1 MNKMKRKGILKRL
14 ALCAVSLT
22 MLASATACGKPQD
35 SGEKIAVICKND
47 KVSFW
52 DEVKKGA
59 GDCCDEMGYE
69 MLYYCAE
76 GDNDF
81 ASQIED
87 INDAINKNA
96 KAIVIAPNDLAEL
109 NETLEKANNK
119 GIKIVYIN
127 SKANFD
133 GAVSYVGSQDFDGGA
148 VAARNAARIMF
159 STATESGAYIGKVAI
174 IGHTASTADLRITGF
189 KATFSSSLGQYIAKM
204 RAQAAAAAE
213 SSGSGIPG
221 EAVPSQ
227 GSAAQG
233 GAAQGGT
240 AQGGAAQG
248 AAAGNAQGGASAAT
262 GDSGSGAK
270 TMTAEEQQAM
280 IASFFIDGQRCATQE
295 AAYEE
300 AKKILENNKDIKV
313 FYATNTNTTL
323 GVCQAVEESDLSDT
337 ITVVGFNSD
346 EQELKYI
353 RTGVLDGTII
363 QNPYNMGY
371 IGVRYAIQ
379 SANGEGV
386 AGNLDT
392 GVTWISAKNINDDDI
407 QLLLYP
413 EKA

>member
-1 MNKMKRKGILKRL
+1 MNKMKRKGVLRKI

-35 SGEKIAVICKND
+35 TGGKIAVICKNE

-59 GDCCDEMGYE
+59 VDCCDEMGYE
-69 MLYYCAE
+69 LLYYCAE

-96 KAIVIAPNDLAEL
+96 KAIVIAPNDTTEL
-109 NETLEKANNK
+109 NETLEKANDK

-127 SKANFD
+127 SKANYD
-133 GAVSYVGSQDFDGGA
+133 GNVSFVGSQDFDGGA
-148 VAARNAARIMF
+148 VAARNAARVMF
-159 STATESGAYIGKVAI
+159 STANESGAYVGKVAI

-189 KATFSSSLGQYIAKM
+189 KATFSASLGQYIAKM
-204 RAQAAAAAE
+204 KAQAAAANEA
-213 SSGSGIPG
+213 SGSG
-221 EAVPSQ
+221 VPAE
-227 GSAAQG
+227 SAPAQG
-233 GAAQGGT
+233 AAA

-248 AAAGNAQGGASAAT
+248 AAQGGASAGT

-270 TMTAEEQQAM
+270 AMTAEEQQAM
-280 IASFFIDGQRCATQE
+280 IASFFIDGQRCATKE

-300 AKKILENNKDIKV
+300 AKKILENNSDIKV

-346 EQELKYI
+346 EEELKYI
-353 RTGVLDGTII
+353 RTGILDGTII

-379 SANGEGV
+379 SSNGESV
-386 AGNLDT
+386 TGNLDT

>member
-35 SGEKIAVICKND
+35 SGGKIAVICKND

-52 DEVKKGA
+52 DEVKTGA

-96 KAIVIAPNDLAEL
+96 KAIVIAPNDLSEL
-109 NETLEKANNK
+109 NETLEKASNK

-127 SKANFD
+127 SRANYD

-159 STATESGAYIGKVAI
+159 STATESGAYVGKVAI

-213 SSGSGIPG
+213 GSSSGIPA
-221 EAVPSQ
+221 EAAPSQ

-233 GAAQGGT
+233 GA

-379 SANGEGV
+379 AANGEGV